1 MDITFCSLFHMFSE
15 FVKTPA
21 APAPRATSIA
31 PVNILVNVYA
41 LFTVYLNIKMSKV
54 SMEKCLW
61 SVQKILFEYIHEL
74 PPSTSCHSMTCR
86 VGKVYFWLVKD
97 ASYWLIIY
105 L

>member
-41 LFTVYLNIKMSKV
+41 LFTVYLNIKMSKL

-61 SVQKILFEYIHEL
+61 SVQKIFIWVYPWVAAIHEL
-74 PPSTSCHSMTCR
+74 LFYDMSR
-86 VGKVYFWLVKD
+86 RQGLL
-97 ASYWLIIY
+97 LIS
-105 L
+105 

>member
-41 LFTVYLNIKMSKV
+41 LFTVYLNIKMSKL

-61 SVQKILFEYIHEL
+61 SVQKIFIWVYPWVAAIHEL
-74 PPSTSCHSMTCR
+74 SFCGR